1 MSTQNQEL
9 AQIFEEIG
17 NLLLYRGENRF
28 AALSYLRYARLLR
41 EMKEPVAEVAQ
52 RGELEALPGVGAAIA
67 SKTRDYL
74 AGGTF
79 PLLER
84 LRLDVPEGIWALL
97 RQGATP
103 ALLRELEKRGID
115 SPAAL
120 QAALGEGR
128 LSAAQIPKRWR
139 EAFDL
144 LAAHDEE

>member
-1 MSTQNQEL
+1 MSAQNQEL

-41 EMKEPVAEVAQ
+41 ELREPVAEVAR
-52 RGELEALPGVGAAIA
+52 RGELEALPGVGVAIA
-67 SKTRDYL
+67 SKTYDYL

-79 PLLER
+79 ALLER
-84 LRLDVPEGIWALL
+84 LRLEVPEGIWALL

-103 ALLRELEKRGID
+103 ALLRELQKRGID

-120 QAALGEGR
+120 HVALGEGR
-128 LSAAQIPKRWR
+128 LSAAQIPQRLR
-139 EAFDL
+139 EVFDL
-144 LAAHDEE
+144 MAGHDEE